1 MKKLII
7 TALTATILSGT
18 ITGVVTNK
26 LTAQEI
32 KRNNVIYTKDYVHKN
47 IVDMNNVTNIK
58 TTENGVLIETETDGY
73 YWAK

>member
-7 TALTATILSGT
+7 TVLTTTILSAT

-26 LTAQEI
+26 LTAQEM
-32 KRNNVIYTKDYVHKN
+32 KRNNVIYTTDYAHRN
-47 IVDMNNVTNIK
+47 IIDMNDVTDIK

>member
-7 TALTATILSGT
+7 TALTTTLLSGT

-26 LTAQEI
+26 LTAQDI
-32 KRNNVIYTKDYVHKN
+32 KRNNVIYTKDYAHEN
-47 IVDMNNVTNIK
+47 IIDMNNVIGIK

-73 YWAK
+73 YWER

>member
-26 LTAQEI
+26 LTAQDI
-32 KRNNVIYTKDYVHKN
+32 KRNNVIYTKDYAYEN
-47 IVDMNNVTNIK
+47 IVDMNNVTDIK

-73 YWAK
+73 YWER

>member
-26 LTAQEI
+26 LTAQDI
-32 KRNNVIYTKDYVHKN
+32 KRNNVIYTKDYAHEN
-47 IVDMNNVTNIK
+47 IIDMNNVIGIK

-73 YWAK
+73 YWER

>member
-26 LTAQEI
+26 LTAQDI
-32 KRNNVIYTKDYVHKN
+32 KRNNVIYAKDYAYEN
-47 IVDMNNVTNIK
+47 IVDMSNVTDIK
-58 TTENGVLIETETDGY
+58 TTENGVLIETGTDGY
-73 YWAK
+73 YWER

>member
-26 LTAQEI
+26 LTAQDI
-32 KRNNVIYTKDYVHKN
+32 KRNNVIYTKDYAYEN
-47 IVDMNNVTNIK
+47 IIDMNNVTDIK
-58 TTENGVLIETETDGY
+58 TTENGVLIETGTDGY
-73 YWAK
+73 YWER